1 LVCRESSF
9 ADPAADDKH
18 TNWLEQDHRDREQND
33 VHRPV
38 LIPMPA
44 PLAHPLTGPIAELYN
59 VGHKHQHDRNLNA
72 VEEIHEP
79 PVDIARCNCEH
90 CTNED
95 RPASAPDEGWHCST
109 EGTDGHTEGLVLVR
123 IDDPSFHHFLCR
135 RRVLGSSVA
144 VRAIILVV
152 NEGSLHFWVLGKV

>member
-1 LVCRESSF
+1 MTL
-9 ADPAADDKH
+9 PAATWSNKPVTRD
-18 TNWLEQDHRDREQND
+18 EQARE
-33 VHRPV
+33 
-38 LIPMPA
+38 A
-44 PLAHPLTGPIAELYN
+44 Y
-59 VGHKHQHDRNLNA
+59 
-72 VEEIHEP
+72 
-79 PVDIARCNCEH
+79 CEH
-90 CTNED
+90 CANED